1 MLQPAQTA
9 QSAQPRLRLPACNVK
24 MVTLWTTALVLLATQ
39 NTQIVL
45 FVIQQSAPNA
55 RTVTFWKTTSATIA
69 PLASLAVFFAIH
81 QCAHHARQVTF

>member
-1 MLQPAQTA
+1 MAPNLLVVSPAAPQHA
-9 QSAQPRLRLPACNVK
+9 LPAVQEHIST
-24 MVTLWTTALVLLATQ
+24 TLYVQPATQ

-45 FVIQQSAPNA
+45 FVTQQSAPNA